1 MDRVVFAARFGKAA
15 GQSRAFAQTLVSEPF
30 PGDVLFRVRLNR
42 SYPGARLRPGEVT
55 FPGDGGWER
64 DFALRRCDLDMA
76 VSVLWRDGRV
86 PEWINLAV
94 TDRDESA
101 TVIEAVCCGRFT
113 DDDDLL
119 YRQSGPPP
127 FHVLGPPLPPGHDG
141 SRYSLH
147 RQAECWDQADLA
159 RLHDIHPLVHFL
171 AICTSQFDADSLAG
185 FPALEAMEEFRHR
198 RCSITGDPVAALARF
213 PRLRIARIHL
223 AGPARP
229 AIGGRVASHT
239 LGTFALSGVPGG
251 SWGFANLARALPQAR
266 EIDLAAA
273 GRLRLDGEFSL
284 RVRRITLRAQK
295 IDGPAQLPA
304 ELDSLALYLDQ
315 PDEIKVRHPRPAQNT
330 QPPFGVGGRG

>member
-1 MDRVVFAARFGKAA
+1 M
-15 GQSRAFAQTLVSEPF
+15 
-30 PGDVLFRVRLNR
+30 
-42 SYPGARLRPGEVT
+42 
-55 FPGDGGWER
+55 
-64 DFALRRCDLDMA
+64 
-76 VSVLWRDGRV
+76 

-229 AIGGRVASHT
+229 AIDGRVASHT

-295 IDGPAQLPA
+295 IDGPARLPA